1 MKTKTNKTNFTRSDV
16 RAVLGSTR
24 QNWLVALLAVAALA
38 VTTAAPPLFAAGQAG
53 AGQAGQQLD
62 APPAE
67 PAPSLTISPGVIMV
81 QAQPGQGTTQEISIS
96 NLTPV
101 EFKFDLEAMDV
112 AVRDGKRVFV
122 PAGEMPGSIARTAV
136 FSPPSVVVP
145 PGTSATVQVTVTIPE
160 NPAMRAIVAVFRS
173 STKVQAPN
181 GFAMTASLGAL
192 MTFTLSK
199 TLQIEGSALHF
210 DGLSQ
215 GNNLTV
221 WESVTNTGNEPVI
234 PNGVVAILN
243 STGKLVGKVPVEAM
257 RLLPGERLEFKAEY
271 PSTLQSGKYRALM
284 TLEHDGTV
292 LTTSS
297 AFEIP

>member
-1 MKTKTNKTNFTRSDV
+1 MKTNNINFTTSHL
-16 RAVLGSTR
+16 RAAVGSIRQTWLG
-24 QNWLVALLAVAALA
+24 VLLAVAALA
-38 VTTAAPPLFAAGQAG
+38 VTMAAPPALFAAGQTG
-53 AGQAGQQLD
+53 TGQQLD

-81 QAQPGQGTTQEISIS
+81 QAQPGQGTTQDVSIS

-136 FSPPSVVVP
+136 FSPASVVVP
-145 PGTSATVQVTVTIPE
+145 PGSSATVHVTVTIPE

-173 STKVQAPN
+173 NTKVQSPN

-199 TLQIEGSALHF
+199 TLQIEGSPLHF
-210 DGLSQ
+210 DGVSQ
-215 GNNLTV
+215 GSNLV
-221 WESVTNTGNEPVI
+221 VSESVTNTGNEPVI

-271 PSTLQSGKYRALM
+271 PSALQSGKYRALM

>member
-1 MKTKTNKTNFTRSDV
+1 MKTNKTNSI
-16 RAVLGSTR
+16 R
-24 QNWLVALLAVAALA
+24 QNWLVVLLAVAALA
-38 VTTAAPPLFAAGQAG
+38 VTTAAAPPLFAAGQAG
-53 AGQAGQQLD
+53 TAQPGQQLD
-62 APPAE
+62 APPDA

-81 QAQPGQGTTQEISIS
+81 QAQPGQGTTQDVSIS

-101 EFKFDLEAMDV
+101 EFTFNLEAMDV

-136 FSPPSVVVP
+136 FSPASVTVP
-145 PGTSATVQVTVTIPE
+145 PGGSATVQVTVTIPE

-173 STKVQAPN
+173 NTKVRAPN

-215 GNNLTV
+215 GNNLAV
-221 WESVTNTGNEPVI
+221 SEWVTNTGNEPVI
-234 PNGVVAILN
+234 PKGVVAILN
-243 STGKLVGKVPVEAM
+243 STGGLVGKVPVEAM

-284 TLEHDGTV
+284 TIEHDGTV

>member
-1 MKTKTNKTNFTRSDV
+1 MKTNNTHFTTSHP
-16 RAVLGSTR
+16 RAVLTSIR
-24 QNWLVALLAVAALA
+24 HNWLVALWAVAALA
-38 VTTAAPPLFAAGQAG
+38 VTMAVAPALFAAGQAG
-53 AGQAGQQLD
+53 TGQPGQQLD

-81 QAQPGQGTTQEISIS
+81 QAQPGQGTTQDISIS

-215 GNNLTV
+215 GNNLAV
-221 WESVTNTGNEPVI
+221 SEWVTNTGNEPVI
-234 PNGVVAILN
+234 PKGVIAILN
-243 STGKLVGKVPVEAM
+243 STGGLVGKVPVEAM

-271 PSTLQSGKYRALM
+271 PSALQSGKHRALM

>member
-1 MKTKTNKTNFTRSDV
+1 MKTNTNLVKSPV
-16 RAVLGSTR
+16 PSALGSIR
-24 QNWLVALLAVAALA
+24 QGGAAGYLVLALLAL
-38 VTTAAPPLFAAGQAG
+38 TATPLFAAGQAG
-53 AGQAGQQLD
+53 AGQLD
-62 APPAE
+62 APSEAA

-81 QAQPGQGTTQEISIS
+81 QAQPGQGTTQEVSIS

-101 EFKFDLEAMDV
+101 EFTFNLEAMDV

-136 FSPPSVVVP
+136 FSPPSVTVP
-145 PGTSATVQVTVTIPE
+145 PGGLATVQVTVTIPE

-173 STKVQAPN
+173 TTKVRASN

-192 MTFTLSK
+192 ITFTLSK

-210 DGLSQ
+210 DGTSQ
-215 GNNLTV
+215 GNNLV
-221 WESVTNTGNEPVI
+221 VSELVTNTGNEPVI

-243 STGKLVGKVPVEAM
+243 SSGKLVGKATVEAM

-271 PSTLQSGKYRALM
+271 PSALQSGKYRALM
-284 TLEHDGTV
+284 TLEHDGAV

-297 AFEIP
+297 EFEIP